1 MNKNLKIFFGISYI
15 LILLVFLYFIFSYIE
30 ISRLND
36 FLYYKELQ
44 TNLQKITS
52 QSLFLNLLIFFL
64 FCLVWVSLLGFGSP
78 LLIVSGILFGDVD
91 DDVECAMAAVNRIT
105 DQALAHKLVA
115 IQILHNLFEW
125 HDAVGAKCIRNAESD
140 QAKGW
145 LKDAGKFQA
154 IMNILQTISVDDDD
168 FTVVRR

>member
-1 MNKNLKIFFGISYI
+1 MTSSIPDSFNL
-15 LILLVFLYFIFSYIE
+15 
-30 ISRLND
+30 D
-36 FLYYKELQ
+36 ELQ
-44 TNLQKITS
+44 AMLDSAPSENE
-52 QSLFLNLLIFFL
+52 
-64 FCLVWVSLLGFGSP
+64 VSDS
-78 LLIVSGILFGDVD
+78 VSNSNSDSIL
-91 DDVECAMAAVNRIT
+91 DDVESAMAAVNRIT

-115 IQILHNLFEW
+115 IQILQNLFEW
-125 HDAVGAKCIRNAESD
+125 HDRVGAKCIRNAESD

>member
-1 MNKNLKIFFGISYI
+1 MTSSIPDSFNL
-15 LILLVFLYFIFSYIE
+15 
-30 ISRLND
+30 D
-36 FLYYKELQ
+36 ELQ
-44 TNLQKITS
+44 AMLETAPSENE
-52 QSLFLNLLIFFL
+52 
-64 FCLVWVSLLGFGSP
+64 VSDSDC
-78 LLIVSGILFGDVD
+78 SSDNDSIL
-91 DDVECAMAAVNRIT
+91 DDVESAMAAVNKIT

-140 QAKGW
+140 QAKSW

>member
-1 MNKNLKIFFGISYI
+1 MTSSIPDSFNL
-15 LILLVFLYFIFSYIE
+15 
-30 ISRLND
+30 D
-36 FLYYKELQ
+36 ELQ
-44 TNLQKITS
+44 AMLDSAPSENE
-52 QSLFLNLLIFFL
+52 
-64 FCLVWVSLLGFGSP
+64 VSDSD
-78 LLIVSGILFGDVD
+78 SNSNSDSIL
-91 DDVECAMAAVNRIT
+91 DDVESAMAAVNRIT